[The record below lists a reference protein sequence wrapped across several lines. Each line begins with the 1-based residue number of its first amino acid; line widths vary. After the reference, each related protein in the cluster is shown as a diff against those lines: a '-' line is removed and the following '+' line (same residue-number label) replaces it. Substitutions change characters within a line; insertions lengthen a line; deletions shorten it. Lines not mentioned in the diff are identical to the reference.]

1 MNDQYLYRETL
12 LERLANPVNQGVID
26 KPDLEA
32 RLVNPLCGDE
42 VLLQLKVINGVI
54 EQAVYS
60 GNGCAISQVS
70 ADFLAEKLQGKNLE
84 QIESITDKDILENL
98 GINPGPARLR
108 CALLSF
114 EVLKKALE
122 K

>member
-1 MNDQYLYRETL
+1 MSKDNLYREAL
-12 LERLANPVNQGVID
+12 LERLANPVNQGVIEE
-26 KPDLEA
+26 PDLEA

-42 VLLQLKVINGVI
+42 VLLQLRVRNGTI

-70 ADFLAEKLQGKNLE
+70 ADFLAEKLQGNNIK
-84 QIESITDKDILENL
+84 QIENITEKDILETL
-98 GINPGPARLR
+98 GINPGPARLK

-114 EVLKKALE
+114 EVLKKVLE

>member
-1 MNDQYLYRETL
+1 MSKDNLYREAL
-12 LERLANPVNQGVID
+12 LERLANPVNQGVIEE
-26 KPDLEA
+26 PDSEA

-42 VLLQLKVINGVI
+42 VLLQLRVRNGTI

-70 ADFLAEKLQGKNLE
+70 ADFLAEKLQGKNLD
-84 QIESITDKDILENL
+84 QIESITDKDMLETL
-98 GINPGPARLR
+98 GINPGPARLK

-114 EVLKKALE
+114 EVLKKVLE

>member
-1 MNDQYLYRETL
+1 MSENLYREVL
-12 LERLANPVNQGVID
+12 LERLSNPVNQGILP

-32 RLVNPLCGDE
+32 RLVNPLCGDS
-42 VLLQLKVINGVI
+42 VLLQLSVKNGVV

-60 GNGCAISQVS
+60 GNGCAISQIS
-70 ADFLAEKLQGKNLE
+70 ASFLTEKITGERLTAVKKLKTNDIINL
-84 QIESITDKDILENL
+84 L
-98 GINPGPARLR
+98 GINPGPARLK

-114 EVLKKALE
+114 EVLKKII

>member
-1 MNDQYLYRETL
+1 MSKNNLYRETL
-12 LERLANPVNQGVID
+12 LERLANPVNQGVIN

-42 VLLQLKVINGVI
+42 VILQMRVKNGLI

-70 ADFLAEKLQGKNLE
+70 ADFLAEKIRGKNLS
-84 QIESITDKDILENL
+84 QLKSLTKQSIIEML
-98 GINPGPARLR
+98 GINPGPARLS
-108 CALLSF
+108 CALLSL

>member
-1 MNDQYLYRETL
+1 MSMINDNNLYREAL
-12 LERLANPVNQGVID
+12 LERLISPVNQGVLE

-42 VLLQLKVINGVI
+42 VLLQLRVRNGTI
-54 EQAVYS
+54 DQAVYS

-70 ADFLAEKLQGKNLE
+70 ADFLAEKLQGKNLD
-84 QIESITDKDILENL
+84 QIESITDKDMLETL
-98 GINPGPARLR
+98 GINPGSARLK

-114 EVLKKALE
+114 EVL
-122 K
+122 